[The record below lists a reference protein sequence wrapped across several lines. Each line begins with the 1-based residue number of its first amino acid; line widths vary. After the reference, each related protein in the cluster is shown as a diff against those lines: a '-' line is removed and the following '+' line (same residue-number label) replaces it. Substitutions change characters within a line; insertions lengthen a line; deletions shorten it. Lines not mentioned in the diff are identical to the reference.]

1 MLTIAGKCVRRP
13 RAQIPAPDDGVH
25 RNGTDGF
32 IKGAHCAYLND
43 DDSKPMFHG
52 QVGFYWRTG
61 EDTGLKVYYSIKHG
75 YSASKRWVAGA
86 RSRMKK
92 LAEFGICPK
101 PGKIVQVKVD
111 LRYKDK
117 VHKKKVV
124 YALEVEHVHY
134 PPCMEKYAHGYP
146 YDFSSYDHPDHT
158 PAGYLRAKKKID
170 AAVKKAKMKEV
181 KYIGSSYKVGD
192 VVWCCKRNKW
202 LMVDIG

>member
-1 MLTIAGKCVRRP
+1 MLEIKGICVRRP
-13 RAQIPAPDDGVH
+13 RAQIPAPNDGVH
-25 RNGTDGF
+25 RNGSDGF
-32 IKGAHCAYLND
+32 IKGAHCAHLND
-43 DDSKPMFHG
+43 DSKYPMFHG

-75 YSASKRWVAGA
+75 SNAGKKWVASA

-92 LAEFGICPK
+92 LAELGICPK

-134 PPCMEKYAHGYP
+134 PTTMEVYAHGYP
-146 YDFSSYDHPDHT
+146 YDFSSYEHPDHT
-158 PAGYLRAKKKID
+158 PARYLRTKKKID
-170 AAVKKAKMKEV
+170 KTLRKLKMREI
-181 KYIGSSYKVGD
+181 KYVGDSYKIGD
-192 VVWCCKRNKW
+192 VVWCCKKNKW
-202 LMVDIG
+202 MLVDAG